1 MMRYARAGAAGLA
14 AAAAL
19 AAATSPAEAKTTLQR
34 QVNEVLRHAAPGARQ
49 VGPNRVTW
57 ARDGVTLTLVAP
69 GVARAAGMLDCPVR
83 YACLWQD
90 ANGRGRRVQ
99 FFRYGEYRLAA
110 YGMPPGTHRG
120 ASSFW
125 NRQTGGAGAFM
136 AGSDFTYPLL
146 EDGNIPYGNIKRK
159 YNDRAST
166 ITLWH
171 R

>member
-1 MMRYARAGAAGLA
+1 VPPRAPLLARNASGARPPSPER
-14 AAAAL
+14 
-19 AAATSPAEAKTTLQR
+19 SPAVGEL
-34 QVNEVLRHAAPGARQ
+34 AR
-49 VGPNRVTW
+49 VAWP
-57 ARDGVTLTLVAP
+57 RDGVTLTLAAP

-125 NRQTGGAGAFM
+125 NRQTGGAGAFL
-136 AGSDFTYPLL
+136 AGVDFTYPLL